1 MPARTGRSIALDES
15 LLILQEGLE
24 ALGETRLIQD
34 GERVRP
40 HVPLFQA
47 ADHDGPRR
55 QVDHCAGT
63 EGGDEL
69 AEALRILGHQ
79 RSSAFA
85 MGWPRG
91 SRILRATLGS
101 TSRILRRRRP
111 ARRTVTGGADDPQAD
126 YLFSGSGTGRPEN
139 HCRQRGS
146 GSLHEVA
153 GAGRPRHGILSS
165 IDV

>member
-1 MPARTGRSIALDES
+1 MPARTGRSIALDEL

-101 TSRILRRRRP
+101 TSRILRRRARRAGRSQVAPTIHRPTTFFP
-111 ARRTVTGGADDPQAD
+111 ARGPVVPRTIA
-126 YLFSGSGTGRPEN
+126 GSAA
-139 HCRQRGS
+139 RG
-146 GSLHEVA
+146 
-153 GAGRPRHGILSS
+153 LSTRWPVRGDRATVS
-165 IDV
+165 YRR